1 MNAVSARRSG
11 VPTNPVRAL
20 SLVLAALASAIPL
33 LMLLY
38 GLSVRTIEAMR
49 QMPILV
55 QLLPEPQP
63 TPEIEQPHP
72 SRARRAEHAAAP
84 APAAPQ
90 RASPVDQS
98 QPILPQPV
106 PMPLRAP
113 ISASGQGVA
122 PAAGTGGN
130 GSGGSGSG
138 PIGGT
143 APLEAGA
150 SWVTKPGTADLL
162 PFNPPRAR
170 IENVN
175 GQILLTCRVLRS
187 RVLAD
192 CRVAAERPRGYGFG
206 NAALQAARTFRFN
219 PPTINGQPDEARR
232 IEIPVAFNNRR

>member
-1 MNAVSARRSG
+1 MNAVARPSG
-11 VPTNPVRAL
+11 RPTNPVRAL
-20 SLVLAALASAIPL
+20 ALLLAALASAIPL

-38 GLSVRTIEAMR
+38 GLSGRAIEAMR
-49 QMPILV
+49 QMPIMV

-72 SRARRAEHAAAP
+72 SRARPAEHAAAP
-84 APAAPQ
+84 APAPPQ
-90 RASPVDQS
+90 RATPVDQS
-98 QPILPQPV
+98 QPILLQPV
-106 PMPLRAP
+106 PMPLPAP
-113 ISASGQGVA
+113 VSASGPGVT

-130 GSGGSGSG
+130 GPGGNGSG

-143 APLEAGA
+143 APVETGA
-150 SWVTKPGTADLL
+150 SWVTKPGTPELQ

-170 IENVN
+170 IENVS

-219 PPTINGQPDEARR
+219 PPTINGEPDEARR
-232 IEIPVAFNNRR
+232 IEIPIAFNNRR